1 MSDLNTSPDV
11 LAFRLE
17 RVRRAPRNWALL
29 VSAFTLINGG
39 LVLFGADVVFL
50 AGLVAPFLIG
60 GWITH
65 FAAGATLLLIARV
78 SSDSMRGAYAV
89 LGLYALD
96 AVLAGVLGLWSG
108 VAMHAFVF
116 LMLGLA
122 RIAVASLGRQL
133 REARERHALQA
144 SDPPPSN

>member
-29 VSAFTLINGG
+29 VSAFTVINGG
-39 LVLFGADVVFL
+39 LVLFGADVLFL
-50 AGLVAPFLIG
+50 AGLVAPFLVG

-65 FAAGATLLLIARV
+65 FAAGVTLLLIARV
-78 SSDSMRGAYAV
+78 SSESMRGAYVV
-89 LGLYALD
+89 LALYALD

-122 RIAVASLGRQL
+122 RIAVVSLERQL
-133 REARERHALQA
+133 RDALERHALQA
-144 SDPPPSN
+144 PVSQPSN